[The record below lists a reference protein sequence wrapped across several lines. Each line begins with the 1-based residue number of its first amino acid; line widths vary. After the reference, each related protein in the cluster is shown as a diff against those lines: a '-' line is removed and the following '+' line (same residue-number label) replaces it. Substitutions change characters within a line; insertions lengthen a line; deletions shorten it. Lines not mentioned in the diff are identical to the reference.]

1 MSFAQKFERLF
12 HQVLPS
18 PFTLAVGLSFFV
30 IAVAILFF
38 RPEGLDFIPHT
49 AQVFTYWY
57 EGIWNGPFLVFAY
70 QMILIL
76 VLGHVLALTEP
87 ANRAIDIAARYCDT
101 TPRAAMIVSFFCVLL
116 GLINWGMALI
126 FGAIFARKIAERA
139 TKKGLSINYPI
150 VAASGYTGLMV
161 WHGGFSGSSLI
172 KVAESGHI
180 AELTKS
186 SSALKGVQ
194 LPDYVGFSET
204 VFSQMNMSVSLALLV
219 AVPFGAYALGKNA
232 RPTKYILRKLRTGDA
247 DEGQKKDMGWAEKFD
262 HKSAPAFAL
271 GFLALVTAVIVA
283 TNSVSGG
290 DSNFL
295 NPNFLNLVFLGLGL
309 IGHGSLSEF
318 AGAVKQAIPGASGIL
333 IQFPLYFG
341 IMGIMQNAGIVQEI
355 SAFVVSVSTPTTYY
369 INTFFSAGFVN
380 VLVPSGGGQWM
391 VQGPIIIEASNQL
404 NLPLSKSIMAMA
416 YGDQITNMLQ
426 PFWALP
432 LLSITGLRARDILPY
447 TLYFM
452 LIGIVIFISALLIF

>member
-1 MSFAQKFERLF
+1 MSFSQKFERIF

-30 IAVAILFF
+30 LAVAILFF
-38 RPEGLDFIPHT
+38 RPEGLGFIPHT
-49 AQVFTYWY
+49 AKVITFWY

-76 VLGHVLALTEP
+76 VLGHVLALTGP
-87 ANRAIDIAARYCDT
+87 ANQCIDFAARFCNT
-101 TPRAAMIVSFFCVLL
+101 TPKAAMIVSFVCVLL

-139 TKKGLSINYPI
+139 TRKGLSINYPL

-172 KVAESGHI
+172 KVAEKGHL
-180 AELTKS
+180 AELARN
-186 SSALKGVQ
+186 SASLKGVP
-194 LPDYVGFSET
+194 LPDYIGFSET
-204 VFSQMNMSVSLALLV
+204 VFSQMNMAVSAALLLV
-219 AVPFGAYALGKNA
+219 VPFGAYALGKNA
-232 RPTKYILRKLRTGDA
+232 HPTKYILRRWRT
-247 DEGQKKDMGWAEKFD
+247 DEDEDKKELGWAEKFD
-262 HKSAPAFAL
+262 YKLSPALVL
-271 GFLALVTAVIVA
+271 GFLALVTAGVVA
-283 TNSVSGG
+283 SNAISAGEN
-290 DSNFL
+290 NFL
-295 NPNFLNLVFLGLGL
+295 NPNFLNLIFLGLGL
-309 IGHGSLSEF
+309 IGHGSLAKFSK
-318 AGAVKQAIPGASGIL
+318 AVKQAIPGASGIL

-341 IMGIMQNAGIVQEI
+341 IMGVMQNAGIVQEI
-355 SAFVVSVSTPTTYY
+355 SAFVVSVSTPFTYY

-380 VLVPSGGGQWM
+380 ILVPSGGGQWM
-391 VQGPIIIEASNQL
+391 VQGPILIEASNQL
-404 NLPLSKSIMAMA
+404 NLPLAKSIMAMA

-452 LIGIVIFISALLIF
+452 LIGIVIFITALLLF